1 LVPGVGLG
9 DLPDFEAEVID
20 EAFELGVPGMQ

>member
-1 LVPGVGLG
+1 MPGVGLG

-20 EAFELGVPGMQ
+20 EAFELGVLGMH